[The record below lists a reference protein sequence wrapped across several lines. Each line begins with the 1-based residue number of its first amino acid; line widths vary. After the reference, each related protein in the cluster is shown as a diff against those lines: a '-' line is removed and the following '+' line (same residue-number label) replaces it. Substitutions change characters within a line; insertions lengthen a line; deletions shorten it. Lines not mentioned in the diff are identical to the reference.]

1 MLKNYLKIALRNLLK
16 YKTYS
21 AINISGLALGL
32 CSSILILLFVRD
44 ELNYDTFHEKVGRIY
59 RVVTEAENAG
69 GTRTRSARV
78 GAPWGPM
85 LKQELPEV
93 ESFVRF
99 RTARRSL
106 LQHGDNTFYESGGLY
121 ADPQVFEVFSFNFIE
136 GDPATALAAPNAIV
150 LTKSLVHK
158 LFGENSA
165 LGQRVTLNGSADFV
179 VQGVLA
185 DVPTN
190 AHFHFDFLLP
200 FEVHARTQPDLEQA
214 WGTFNYYLYLALTP
228 GVEAPAIENKLAG
241 LLARHMGAEWAAQIR
256 PYFQPLTAIHLH
268 SDLRGEFEPNG
279 SIAQVYILSA
289 IAVLILLVACINFMN
304 LATARASTR
313 AKEIGMRKVVGAGR
327 VHLAAQFLGEA
338 LLVSLMALPVA
349 IGLVELTLPLFNNLL
364 NKKLALNL
372 VQQPDLIMILLAI
385 TLVSGLIAGSYPAF
399 FLSQILPAKILK
411 GRSSASSQGTRLRR
425 VLVVAQFAASIILL
439 AGSLTIYRQRDFISN
454 KNLGFNR
461 EQVIAIPIDDRRLR
475 RDLEAARTELARTPG
490 VIDATITSGQLADGD
505 WAVSVTFEGK
515 NGLVEETMRMLS
527 ATHNFIE
534 VMEIPLLAGRNFSP
548 THPTD
553 AESAFLVNETA
564 AALFSDAALG
574 APVTL
579 REYGRQGQIVG
590 VVKDFNF
597 RSLREQMRPMVLFM
611 APENYNYFY
620 VRLEAGNAAAALA
633 NLKQT
638 WQRLSTDFP
647 FAFTFLDEHLDQLY
661 RSERRLGE
669 AVSYFT
675 ALALIV
681 ACIGLLAL
689 ASFTAELRTKEIGV
703 RKVLGASV
711 FNIVTMLSTEFAK
724 LVTLANLVAWPIAW
738 LAMNQWL
745 QNFAYRVELGWW
757 MFALAGGVALLI
769 ALLTVSTQAIKAAL
783 ANPVEAL
790 RYE

>member
-21 AINISGLALGL
+21 AINILGLALGL

-44 ELNYDTFHEKVGRIY
+44 ELNYDTFHEKANRIY

-69 GTRTRSARV
+69 DTRTRSARV
-78 GAPWGPM
+78 AAPWGPM

-121 ADPQVFEVFSFNFIE
+121 ADPQVFEIFSFNFIE
-136 GDPATALAAPNAIV
+136 GDPATALAAPNAMV
-150 LTKSLVHK
+150 LTKSLAHK
-158 LFGENSA
+158 LFGATSA
-165 LGQRVTLNGSADFV
+165 LGQRVTLNGGADFV
-179 VQGVLA
+179 VQAVLA

-190 AHFHFDFLLP
+190 SHFHFDFLLP
-200 FEVHARTQPDLEQA
+200 FEVHARTQPDLQQA
-214 WGTFNYYLYLALTP
+214 LGAFNYYLYLALTP
-228 GVEAPAIENKLAG
+228 SAQAPAIENKLAG
-241 LLARHMGAEWAAQIR
+241 LLARNMGEEWVAQLR
-256 PYFQPLTAIHLH
+256 PYLQSLTAIHLH

-327 VHLAAQFLGEA
+327 FHLAAQFLGEA

-364 NKKLALNL
+364 NKELSLNFL
-372 VQQPDLIMILLAI
+372 QQPDLVAILLAV
-385 TLVSGLIAGSYPAF
+385 TLASGLIAGSYPAF

-411 GRSSASSQGTRLRR
+411 GKSSVSSQGTRLRR
-425 VLVVAQFAASIILL
+425 VLVVVQFAASIILL
-439 AGSLTIYRQRDFISN
+439 AGAITIYRQRDFISN

-475 RDLEAARTELARTPG
+475 RDLEVARAELARTPG

-505 WAVSVTFEGK
+505 WAVSVTFEGSD
-515 NGLVEETMRMLS
+515 GLVEETMRMLS
-527 ATHNFIE
+527 ITHNFIE
-534 VMEIPLLAGRNFSP
+534 LMEIPLLAGRNFSP
-548 THPTD
+548 IHPTD
-553 AESAFLVNETA
+553 TESAFLVNETA
-564 AALFSDAALG
+564 AALFGDTALG
-574 APVTL
+574 APITL

-597 RSLREQMRPMVLFM
+597 RSLREQMRPMVLFI

-620 VRLEAGNAAAALA
+620 VRLEAGNAAATLS

-638 WQRLSTDFP
+638 WQKLSADFP
-647 FAFTFLDEHLDQLY
+647 FAFTFLDEQLDQLY
-661 RSERRLGE
+661 HSERRLGE

-681 ACIGLLAL
+681 ACIGSLAL

-711 FNIVTMLSTEFAK
+711 LNIVTMLSTEFAK

-738 LAMNQWL
+738 LAMSQWL
-745 QNFAYRVELGWW
+745 QNFAYRIDLGWW
-757 MFALAGGVALLI
+757 MFALAGGAALLI
-769 ALLTVSTQAIKAAL
+769 ALLTVSTQALKAAL